1 MLYLFKHLLLI
12 KTLKQGQGDGISE
25 MLKQPFD
32 YARLNEIHSFGQARC
47 DIISMT

>member
-32 YARLNEIHSFGQARC
+32 YAQGDKNQHDVGFC
-47 DIISMT
+47 